1 MKITEDQLK
10 RIIIEEY
17 IKEENLDEYSDEA
30 EKLIKKMVG
39 DKEYARR
46 QALKNQGSRGGDT
59 KPMKKPN
66 KASDT
71 MPFGPSDIP
80 SDDAPERY
88 VSGFQDRAGPDDD
101 VVMSGNIEDAIYDMV
116 KGADAGEVAE
126 IFNAVFS
133 RFEPEA
139 AEEIMTSLYGGKEMD
154 ARQQQ
159 GRQVGFK
166 LEELKLLIKKV
177 LAESV

>member
-1 MKITEDQLK
+1 MKITEDQLR
-10 RIIIEEY
+10 RIIVEEY
-17 IKEENLDEYSDEA
+17 IKEENLDEYSEEA

-46 QALKNQGSRGGDT
+46 RALENPKTSE
-59 KPMKKPN
+59 P
-66 KASDT
+66 SDT
-71 MPFGPSDIP
+71 APMEKPHSD
-80 SDDAPERY
+80 SDD
-88 VSGFQDRAGPDDD
+88 G

-166 LEELKLLIKKV
+166 LEELKFLIKKV